1 MQAKSWRTGTGGA
14 GLGMWLSAIFAG
26 GNLDMCRSGRGMGK
40 NVRIRL
46 HFLSKKISKVDEVW
60 KYMVVFLTP

>member
-1 MQAKSWRTGTGGA
+1 
-14 GLGMWLSAIFAG
+14 
-26 GNLDMCRSGRGMGK
+26 MGK